1 MFAESPDL
9 VPELL
14 VAADGLDSGVT
25 ALTIARWR
33 DGVRSVDTVA
43 TCHPH
48 GYWIN
53 WL

>member
-1 MFAESPDL
+1 M
-9 VPELL
+9 PELPIVVDRL
-14 VAADGLDSGVT
+14 TTDVT

-33 DGVRSVDTVA
+33 KGIRSIETVA